1 MRHACTL
8 EEVRLRSFLPW
19 CAALALTSTSAS
31 AQAEDTF
38 AGVRA
43 KVVAGQL
50 AEAHE
55 ELLAIAKSATDTN
68 ARAAAY
74 ELLFVVDS
82 WKDGGGVPPVRAARP
97 APPNP
102 AGWEPTFVDART
114 QLLRGEDSAAA
125 ERLRALASAPE
136 NAVRGAVASEL
147 AHLAADLAARAPG
160 FATPSAPTNGA
171 APAAVVP
178 APAPPAPAPTLA
190 PPQKEGATESR
201 WYGWQPLALD
211 ATGVTVLAVSQGKTA
226 PVVLGIGILW
236 LGPPIVHAAHG
247 RFGTAGLDFA
257 MRFLGPPLVALI
269 GFGACGNNDPLTC
282 AGVGV
287 VAGGV
292 AAAAVV
298 VLDAALL
305 SWEDV
310 PKETTSH
317 ALRVLPTA
325 SIRREGGVD
334 LGLHLSF

>member
-1 MRHACTL
+1 M
-8 EEVRLRSFLPW
+8 
-19 CAALALTSTSAS
+19 SAS
-31 AQAEDTF
+31 AQGEDAF

-50 AEAHE
+50 AGAHE

-82 WKDGGGVPPVRAARP
+82 WKDGGGVPPVRNAAP

-102 AGWEPTFVDART
+102 AGWEPSFVDART
-114 QLLRGEDSAAA
+114 QLLRGEDRAAA
-125 ERLRALASAPE
+125 DRLRALAGAPE
-136 NAVRGAVASEL
+136 NAVRGAVATEL
-147 AHLAADLAARAPG
+147 AHLASDLAGRAP
-160 FATPSAPTNGA
+160 APAPPSAPTNGA
-171 APAAVVP
+171 APAAVLP
-178 APAPPAPAPTLA
+178 APAPARPH
-190 PPQKEGATESR
+190 KEGETESR
-201 WYGWQPLALD
+201 WYGWQPLVLD
-211 ATGVTVLAVSQGKTA
+211 ATGVTVLALSQGKTA

-269 GFGACGNNDPLTC
+269 GFGACGNSDPLTC

-310 PKETTSH
+310 PKEAPSQ
-317 ALRVLPTA
+317 ALRVVPTA

-334 LGLHLSF
+334 LGLHLAF